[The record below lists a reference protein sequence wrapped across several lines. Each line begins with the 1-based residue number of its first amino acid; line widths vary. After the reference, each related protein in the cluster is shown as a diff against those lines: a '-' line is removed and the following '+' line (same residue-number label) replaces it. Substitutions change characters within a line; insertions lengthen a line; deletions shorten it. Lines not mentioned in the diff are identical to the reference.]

1 MNIILS
7 IKPKYAEL
15 IYSGKKTVE
24 WRHTYPKKN
33 FYWWDCVYIYETA
46 PVKRVTGYFKVNPI
60 IAPIYFDV
68 DFLDRND
75 FYATNV
81 KKNFEKWGQVS
92 IDQLKKYSE
101 RSPVYGWQIVKYERY
116 ICTESINWLN
126 LKRPP
131 QSWQYLNTNKEVTK

>member
-24 WRHTYPKKN
+24 WRHTYPKK
-33 FYWWDCVYIYETA
+33 FFKWCDRVYIYETS

-60 IAPIYFDV
+60 IDPISFDRE
-68 DFLDRND
+68 FLDQNF
-75 FYATNV
+75 FYADEC

-92 IDQLKKYSE
+92 IDELKKYAE
-101 RSPVYGWQIVKYERY
+101 RSIVYGWSIIKAERFVAKVHL
-116 ICTESINWLN
+116 NWFNLN
-126 LKRPP
+126 RPP
-131 QSWQYLNTNKEVTK
+131 QSWQYLTTNKEVTK